1 MPRVAFQPEEL
12 VALRARAAE
21 AATRLFAEHGYA
33 AVTMRAL
40 AEELGVSAMTPY
52 RYLPGGK
59 DELVALVRTS
69 AFRAFADAL
78 EAATAKIADPED
90 RLRRLKHAYLAFA
103 VAHADAYRIMFE
115 LRGAEDTR
123 SWPELDAQAARAFG
137 VLQGAVRLAIEAGV
151 LEGDSLTIAHILWAG
166 AHGLASLHLAG
177 RLSPSRPLARLAAID
192 HELAG
197 FRARPRRRRR
207 SR

>member
-1 MPRVAFQPEEL
+1 MPRAALQPDEL
-12 VALRARAAE
+12 VAFRTRAAE
-21 AATRLFAEHGYA
+21 AATGLFAAHGYA

-40 AEELGVSAMTPY
+40 AEELGVSTMTPY

-59 DELVALVRTS
+59 DELIALVRTS
-69 AFRAFADAL
+69 AFRSFADAL
-78 EAATAKIADPED
+78 EAGIAKSRDPED

-103 VAHADAYRIMFE
+103 VSHADAYRIMFE
-115 LRGAEDTR
+115 LRGAEDTGR
-123 SWPELDAQAARAFG
+123 WPELEAQAARAFG
-137 VLQGAVRLAIEAGV
+137 VLHGAVRLAIDAGV

-177 RLSPSRPLARLAAID
+177 RLSPSRPLSKLASID

-197 FRARPRRRRR
+197 FRRTRR
-207 SR
+207 SIR

>member
-1 MPRVAFQPEEL
+1 MPRALLQADEL
-12 VALRARAAE
+12 AALRTRAAE

-59 DELVALVRTS
+59 DELIALVRTS
-69 AFRAFADAL
+69 AFRSFADAL
-78 EAATAKIADPED
+78 EAGIAKSRDPED
-90 RLRRLKHAYLAFA
+90 RLRRLKRAYLAFA

-115 LRGAEDTR
+115 LRGAEDIHH
-123 SWPELDAQAARAFG
+123 WPELDAQATRAFG
-137 VLQGAVRLAIEAGV
+137 VLHGAVRLAIDAGV

-177 RLSPSRPLARLAAID
+177 RLSPSRPLARLASID

-197 FRARPRRRRR
+197 FRTRRTRRTR
-207 SR
+207 

>member
-1 MPRVAFQPEEL
+1 MPRAALQPDEL
-12 VALRARAAE
+12 VAFRTRAAE
-21 AATRLFAEHGYA
+21 AATGLFAAHGYA
-33 AVTMRAL
+33 AVTMRAV

-59 DELVALVRTS
+59 DELIALVRTS
-69 AFRAFADAL
+69 AFRSFADAL
-78 EAATAKIADPED
+78 EAGIAKSRDPED

-103 VAHADAYRIMFE
+103 VSHADAYRIMFE
-115 LRGAEDTR
+115 LRGAEDTGR
-123 SWPELDAQAARAFG
+123 WPELEAQAARAFG
-137 VLQGAVRLAIEAGV
+137 VLHGAVRLAIDAGV

-177 RLSPSRPLARLAAID
+177 RLSPSRPLSKLASID

-197 FRARPRRRRR
+197 FRRTRR
-207 SR
+207 SIR

>member
-1 MPRVAFQPEEL
+1 MPRVAFQPEQL
-12 VALRARAAE
+12 VELRARAAE

-40 AEELGVSAMTPY
+40 ADELGVSAMTPY

-59 DELVALVRTS
+59 DELIALVRTS
-69 AFRAFADAL
+69 AFRRFADAL
-78 EAATAKIADPED
+78 EAGIAKSRDPED
-90 RLRRLKHAYLAFA
+90 RLRRLKQAYLAFA
-103 VAHADAYRIMFE
+103 VAQPDAYRIMFE

-123 SWPELDAQAARAFG
+123 RWPELDAQAARAFG
-137 VLQGAVRLAIEAGV
+137 VLHGAVRTAIDARV

-177 RLSPSRPLARLAAID
+177 RLSAGRPLARLAALD
-192 HELAG
+192 HELAA
-197 FRARPRRRRR
+197 FRARRTRRTG
-207 SR
+207 

>member
-1 MPRVAFQPEEL
+1 VPRAALQPDEL
-12 VALRARAAE
+12 VAFRTRAAE

-59 DELVALVRTS
+59 DELFALVRTA
-69 AFRAFADAL
+69 AFRSFADAL
-78 EAATAKIADPED
+78 EAGIAKTSDPED
-90 RLRRLKHAYLAFA
+90 RLRRLKRAYLAFA

-123 SWPELDAQAARAFG
+123 HWPELDAQAARAFG
-137 VLQGAVRLAIEAGV
+137 VLHGAVLLAIDAGV
-151 LEGDSLTIAHILWAG
+151 LEGDALTIAHILWAG

-177 RLSPSRPLARLAAID
+177 RLSPSRPLARLASID

-197 FRARPRRRRR
+197 FRRTRRTTR
-207 SR
+207 

>member
-1 MPRVAFQPEEL
+1 MPRAAFQPQEL
-12 VALRARAAE
+12 VALRTRAAE

-59 DELVALVRTS
+59 DELIALVRTS

-78 EAATAKIADPED
+78 EAGIAKCTDPED

-115 LRGAEDTR
+115 LRGAEDTHR
-123 SWPELDAQAARAFG
+123 WPELDAQAARAFG
-137 VLQGAVRLAIEAGV
+137 VLQGAVRQAIEAGV
-151 LEGDSLTIAHILWAG
+151 LEGDALTIAHILWAG

-177 RLSPSRPLARLAAID
+177 RLSPSRSLSRLATID

-197 FRARPRRRRR
+197 FRARRTRRTTK
-207 SR
+207 